1 MGQREDASEL
11 EFSTLS
17 IAITGVR
24 SGIDVLSRIIED
36 AAQDV
41 MGDMVEPLETY
52 YKNYNDDSQESIQK
66 S

>member
-1 MGQREDASEL
+1 
-11 EFSTLS
+11 LS